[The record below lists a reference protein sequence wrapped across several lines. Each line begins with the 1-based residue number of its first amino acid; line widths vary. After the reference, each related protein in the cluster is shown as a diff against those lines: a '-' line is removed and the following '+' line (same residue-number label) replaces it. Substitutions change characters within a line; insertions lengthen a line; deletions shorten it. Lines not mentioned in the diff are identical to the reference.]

1 MKVREYKQV
10 TITNKGEKSILN
22 NHPWV
27 YAGEVVSA
35 PIINNGEIVDVI
47 NLKGKYLGSGYYNAN
62 SKIIIRLISRN
73 ANDKFD
79 YDFYKRRV
87 RYAWDYRKNVMPNDL
102 NCVRIIFGEADFF
115 PGLTIDK
122 FNDVLVAQILSL
134 GIDVNKD
141 YIFKALLEVMEED
154 NIDIRGI
161 YLRNDSNI
169 RKLEGLEEGKSWYYL
184 KDGASSETN
193 TIIVEN
199 ELKYYVD
206 FENGQKTGFFLDQK
220 YNRVLIRNMSK
231 GKSLLDCCTHTGSFS
246 MNAYLGGA
254 KQVTALDISLKA
266 LEDARHN
273 FELNGIKD
281 IETVE
286 SDAFDYLEKLQSG
299 EKKFD
304 FIILDPP
311 AFTKSRSTIQNALKG
326 YEELNYLG
334 MKALPR
340 GGFLATASCSHFAYE
355 DLFLEAITKASK
367 RANVTLRLI
376 SVTHASYDHPEVVG
390 IPETKYL
397 KFFIFQI
404 V

>member
-102 NCVRIIFGEADFF
+102 NCVRVIFGEADFF

-220 YNRVLIRNMSK
+220 YNRVLIRNVAK

-254 KQVTALDISLKA
+254 KQVTALDISGKA

>member
-102 NCVRIIFGEADFF
+102 NCVRVIFGEADFF

-220 YNRVLIRNMSK
+220 YNRVLIRNVAK

-254 KQVTALDISLKA
+254 KQVTALDISGKA

-367 RANVTLRLI
+367 RANVTFRLI

-397 KFFIFQI
+397 KFFIFQR

>member
-376 SVTHASYDHPEVVG
+376 SVTHASYDHQEIVR

>member
-1 MKVREYKQV
+1 MKVRDYKQV

-27 YAGEVVSA
+27 YAGEVVNA
-35 PIINNGEIVDVI
+35 PEIDNGEIVDVV

-102 NCVRIIFGEADFF
+102 NCVRVIFGEADFF
-115 PGLTIDK
+115 PGLTVDK

-199 ELKYYVD
+199 ELKYFVD

-220 YNRVLIRNMSK
+220 YNRMLIRNMAK

-254 KQVTALDISLKA
+254 KKVTALDISGKA

-273 FELNGIKD
+273 FELNGFKD

-355 DLFLEAITKASK
+355 DLFLDAITKASK